1 MKLRS
6 GGRGGAS
13 FEGAATEKM
22 EKICSQKGRAKK
34 IRKKERNPDHV
45 GYQCGEESGKLAGC
59 LLGWILK
66 KVAGPISLQR
76 KKKVDLFLCG

>member
-34 IRKKERNPDHV
+34 IRKKEREILITWDINV
-45 GYQCGEESGKLAGC
+45 EKN
-59 LLGWILK
+59 LG
-66 KVAGPISLQR
+66 S
-76 KKKVDLFLCG
+76 